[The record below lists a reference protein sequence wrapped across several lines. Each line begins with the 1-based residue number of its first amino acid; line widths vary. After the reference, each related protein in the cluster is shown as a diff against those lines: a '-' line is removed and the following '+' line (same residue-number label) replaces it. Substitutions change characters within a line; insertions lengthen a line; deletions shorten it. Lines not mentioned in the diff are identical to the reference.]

1 MQIAQDRAKVMAA
14 NDVLSHTEPDGTKVY
29 DRLSA
34 DAIQLVRGRR
44 DHLLPVRA

>member
-1 MQIAQDRAKVMAA
+1 MAIARIGREVMAA
-14 NDVLSHTEPDGTKVY
+14 NDVLSHTEPDGTNVF

-44 DHLLPVRA
+44 DHRLTG